1 MCLAE
6 ETARTQRRGGGILD
20 SRWED
25 LDVELKREVRSI
37 REGSEN
43 MRRNRTR
50 YRPNAMAANSIT
62 MKTLIFFFFF
72 FLHVGHTQGLLES
85 QIVLYNRISI
95 QQRGGGEPLAEF
107 CFRPGPFLPNYENT
121 R

>member
-1 MCLAE
+1 MGGPGCGAE
-6 ETARTQRRGGGILD
+6 KGGEIHPRRLGKHAKKQDQVQTKCHGG
-20 SRWED
+20 EFHHN
-25 LDVELKREVRSI
+25 
-37 REGSEN
+37 EN
-43 MRRNRTR
+43 FDF
-50 YRPNAMAANSIT
+50 
-62 MKTLIFFFFF
+62 FFFFF

-85 QIVLYNRISI
+85 QIVQYNRISI